1 MDSIDYRRHQKRC
14 LRRLFGFFKS
24 AYIDKTDHQPIDH
37 VFRRTVRQNT
47 QQIPVAVDG
56 LHFGVFKN
64 QRLQHSLGIVNQ
76 MVIFQDGSQVAQ
88 RPANI
93 AVYQLDYRLG
103 LAG

>member
-1 MDSIDYRRHQKRC
+1 
-14 LRRLFGFFKS
+14 
-24 AYIDKTDHQPIDH
+24 
-37 VFRRTVRQNT
+37 
-47 QQIPVAVDG
+47 